1 MSGTQQVNLRLPP
14 EHAQLVRLFVQRLR
28 EGGPSY
34 QREVRVFLLQ
44 PYTPH
49 YMTIGELDHR
59 FGEILRRIEGLE
71 AKVDGASTTSK
82 PEDQRPEP
90 VRRSGRGAP

>member
-1 MSGTQQVNLRLPP
+1 MTDTQQVNLRLSP

-34 QREVRVFLLQ
+34 EREVALFLLQ

-49 YMTIGELDHR
+49 YMTISELDRR
-59 FGEILRRIEGLE
+59 FGEILRRIEVLE
-71 AKVDGASTTSK
+71 AKEGGRWTQ
-82 PEDQRPEP
+82 ERPEISD
-90 VRRSGRGAP
+90 RSW